1 MSLNSVGLVRY
12 VSSWAGQRL
21 TIPSM
26 PLKSGFVSN
35 MNVCQRAGTF
45 ALCTQSDLILGYL
58 NEWTDE
64 CRQPVSSCVGQ

>member
-35 MNVCQRAGTF
+35 MNVCQRAGDV
-45 ALCTQSDLILGYL
+45 CSVY
-58 NEWTDE
+58 
-64 CRQPVSSCVGQ
+64 SVGSYSWLLE